1 MKWPS
6 TIHHVALSVTDRDR
20 SADWY
25 RKVLGFEELFREES
39 AERRACVMRFA
50 GGHYSVG
57 LVEHSGHRDDF
68 DARRTGLDHLAFT
81 VETRTDLDRWAL
93 RLDRQGVEHSGVL
106 EIPVGAILNLR
117 DPDGIALA
125 LFWDDPDRERHR
137 GPATPP
143 GHSAATSDAP

>member
-68 DARRTGLDHLAFT
+68 DARRVTA
-81 VETRTDLDRWAL
+81 RPPPMR
-93 RLDRQGVEHSGVL
+93 RR
-106 EIPVGAILNLR
+106 P
-117 DPDGIALA
+117 
-125 LFWDDPDRERHR
+125 
-137 GPATPP
+137 GPAPRSSFRTAISPC
-143 GHSAATSDAP
+143 APRTRW